1 MTEEQDLLIPFS
13 LAKRYLAS
21 KNLRVA
27 PEASEKMRQYV
38 KEMALKFAEKVTVIT
53 VEKKRATIYLQ
64 DVVDALKNSQ

>member
-1 MTEEQDLLIPFS
+1 
-13 LAKRYLAS
+13 
-21 KNLRVA
+21 
-27 PEASEKMRQYV
+27 MRQYV